1 MSGASPSAKRDML
14 NALSIDTM
22 KLHSG
27 YPGLTGANEV
37 SGGSPAY
44 AAKACSFALS
54 SAGEPRTLSGSV
66 VFDVPAATVLW
77 ASIWSGATIRFIAPT
92 GGDPVEFFADLTA
105 NAIKVPAHGYA
116 NDDTIVFFSSSPPSP
131 LTAGTIYYVVNAATD
146 DFQVSETSGGAAINI
161 TTNAAPDC
169 LVSKIV
175 PRVYAAQDT
184 HTVGS
189 YTFGLPY

>member
-1 MSGASPSAKRDML
+1 MSSASPSAKRDML

-44 AAKACSFALS
+44 AAKACSFAFS
-54 SAGEPRTLSGSV
+54 SAGEPRALSGSV
-66 VFDVPAATVLW
+66 VFDVPAVSVLW
-77 ASIWSGATIRFIAPT
+77 ASIWTGSTIRFIAPT
-92 GGDPVEFFADLTA
+92 GGDPVEFSADLTA
-105 NAIKVPAHGYA
+105 NTIKVPAHGYA
-116 NDDTIVFFSSSPPSP
+116 NNDTVVFFSSSPPSP
-131 LTAGTIYYVVNAATD
+131 LVAGTIYYVVNATTD
-146 DFQVSETSGGAAINI
+146 DFQVSATSGGGAINI
-161 TTNAAPDC
+161 TTNASPDC
-169 LVSKIV
+169 LVSKIA